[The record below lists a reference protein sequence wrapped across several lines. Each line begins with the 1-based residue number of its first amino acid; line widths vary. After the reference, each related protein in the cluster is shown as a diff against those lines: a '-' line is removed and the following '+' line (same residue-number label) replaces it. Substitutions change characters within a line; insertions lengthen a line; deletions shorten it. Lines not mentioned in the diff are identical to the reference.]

1 VNANSM
7 TLDLRIKST
16 HVHEQTSAGREK
28 NSLDVRYLRS
38 NVTIVAP
45 IQHFARRIQTLRHAR
60 GLGQVGLAKAAG
72 ISRGYLARIE
82 IGRHWPSL
90 EVIEKL
96 AKALKVKPSALLEYG
111 KKESKKQK

>member
-1 VNANSM
+1 M

-16 HVHEQTSAGREK
+16 HVYEKTLPGREK

-38 NVTIVAP
+38 NVTIVTP
-45 IQHFARRIQTLRHAR
+45 IQNFARRLQTLRYAR
-60 GLGQVGLAKAAG
+60 GLGQIELAKAAG

-111 KKESKKQK
+111 KQGGAKRSK